1 VRKIT
6 GIILKSTG
14 ILLIAIFI
22 LAIVAY
28 FGIRSYTVQTWLG
41 HKATLYLSAEL
52 KSTIQ
57 IDAIQLD
64 FFEGGTIKGILIKD
78 QQNDTLFYGQ
88 LTVHI
93 SNFEY
98 KKHTLVLDK
107 LELSDGRLTIQK
119 LRHDSVM
126 NYEFLVDY
134 FSSDT
139 PKDTTSATW
148 DIRYRTFFL
157 NNVSLHYHL
166 SEKRELP
173 PNSIDFDYIDLNAIN
188 GSIEQM
194 TLSGDTIR
202 FKTNHLAFHEKS
214 GFTLEELTTHATI
227 SPKGIYCDS
236 LKLRTPLS
244 KLEGTIGFQTNE
256 WKDYADFINA
266 VQLKAKLLDSS
277 HVHSNDI
284 AFFVPELFG
293 LNQKLF
299 INGLIRGAIS
309 DLRLKDVNLK
319 LGNHTQFK
327 GNFDISGLPDIKT
340 AYIHFSAKHFSTCY
354 EDFSAIPTYPF
365 NSGQLLQIPAELSA
379 LGVVDYSGK
388 FDGFITDFTTYGTIK
403 TALGNL
409 STQLSIRPGKANEIS
424 YHGKFQTDHF
434 NVGKLV
440 ASTDLNDLSLNCE
453 INGSG
458 ITLASLNAKIDANI
472 LGATYNNYHYKQ
484 INMNGRVSNRI
495 FNGNILSRDPNAN
508 FDFNGIINFAK
519 ESPEADFIATINRL
533 QLSELNFTN
542 KADSGALSTQMLINM
557 HGTNL
562 DNLTGQIHFDGTEYQ
577 TRTRKFK
584 LNTFNIQADQSKT
597 DKRIR
602 LTSEYIN
609 AFVRGKF
616 NLTSLKPAFESL
628 LYSYYPTYFQKPS
641 KNTVYKDSLMMQVSI
656 KKFNTIRDLF
666 LPEVMMSP
674 GTLIE
679 GTFDA
684 FQNKL
689 NLQFTSRLAEYN
701 SIKCH
706 DLLVIL
712 NENKNTVLAEA
723 SGRMLSIGDSLEFKN
738 FNLVVNSL
746 DSKSGYMLDWDNLT
760 SPANKGS
767 IQGALQFDS
776 EKIQIVNEKL
786 KIVVRDSLWQQEAPA
801 EMNLSKNGLL
811 DIHPFKISN
820 NQQWLGI
827 SGRYSSNPAD
837 SLNIRI
843 GKLQLHQF
851 NPALHNL
858 SLQLQGELNANV
870 KLAHE
875 EGHITVDGDLSIIN
889 FVANDNVVGAL
900 EVKTSYNPAHNK
912 LRLSG
917 FTSLGLKDPLGN
929 QIKNIDF
936 AGFYYFDK
944 KEEPIDIT
952 ITANPANIKL
962 LNPLLEGIL
971 TIKNGY
977 VKGQG
982 KVHGSPENIKIDGN
996 FTLFNTEVKV
1006 DYSNVSYEVTGGIEV
1021 MPDQIRFTDL
1031 LMREKGSR
1039 SVPHGTI
1046 NGNIFHTNFSKM
1058 QIDYDVTYN
1067 NLLVLNTTEKENG
1080 TFYGKIYSSGN
1091 VGIYGFLNDLHMV
1104 ITNTTTGNSN
1114 FYMPLDGPAQVD
1126 ENDFIHFV
1134 VKDTSNLRKETEIT
1148 GFDLTLNLYATPSA
1162 TAHIILDKRTGDQ
1175 LTANGRG
1182 LLNLRINTFGKFE
1195 MYGDYILSGGD
1206 YVFTLENVIRKKFE
1220 IEPGSRIGWSG
1231 SPMNA
1236 DIDVITSYKQ
1246 RVSVAPL
1253 INNGSTGDKSR
1264 TPVDCQLLINGKL
1277 FSPAIRFKIDFP
1289 NLDANTKASIDN
1301 VLSDEAELNRQVFSF
1316 LLFRSFISPLIY
1328 NVNGGG
1334 VTAGVAA
1341 ASTGSELLSNRVSE
1355 FLNTYVGNLTGLRDL
1370 QLGLNY
1376 KAGSGVNNSDAVDI
1390 ALSKQFLNNKISV
1403 DGNIGVN
1410 SNKNQGTGTLIGDV
1424 NIDYKLS
1431 EDGRYR
1437 LKGFNRTNDV
1447 TQLAVA
1453 GGPYTQ
1459 GIGFFYRR
1467 EFESINQLFSKW
1479 RNKARN

>member
-1 VRKIT
+1 M
-6 GIILKSTG
+6 
-14 ILLIAIFI
+14 
-22 LAIVAY
+22 
-28 FGIRSYTVQTWLG
+28 QTWLG
-41 HKATLYLSAEL
+41 HKAANYLSSEL
-52 KSTIQ
+52 KSTVQ
-57 IDAIQLD
+57 INAIQLD
-64 FFEGGTIKGILIKD
+64 FFKGGTIKGVLIKD
-78 QQNDTLFYGQ
+78 QQDDTLFYGQ
-88 LTVHI
+88 VVFNL
-93 SNFEY
+93 SNFDY
-98 KKHTLVLDK
+98 KKHTLFLDK
-107 LELSDGRLTIQK
+107 VELNNGSVTIQK
-119 LRHDSVM
+119 TKKDSAM
-126 NYEFLVDY
+126 NYDFLVNY
-134 FSSDT
+134 FSTDT
-139 PKDTTSATW
+139 PRDTTAAAW
-148 DIRYRTFFL
+148 DIHYGTISVR
-157 NNVSLHYHL
+157 NVSLHYHPDNNR
-166 SEKRELP
+166 KLP
-173 PNSIDFDYIDLNAIN
+173 ANKIDFGQIDLYAIN
-188 GSIEQM
+188 GSINQL
-194 TLSGDTIR
+194 TFKGDTIQ
-202 FKTNHLAFHEKS
+202 FNTEKLAFREMS
-214 GFTLEELTTHATI
+214 GFQLEELTTKTSI
-227 SPKGIYCDS
+227 SPSGIFCDS
-236 LKLRTPLS
+236 LRLKTPHSLL
-244 KLEGTIGFQTNE
+244 KGDIGFTTNE
-256 WKDYADFINA
+256 WKDYSDFINA
-266 VQLKAKLLDSS
+266 VQLKVKLWDSS
-277 HVHSNDI
+277 HVNSLDI
-284 AFFVPELFG
+284 AFFVPELDG
-293 LNQKLF
+293 LNQELS
-299 INGLIRGAIS
+299 INGTIRGAIS
-309 DLRLKDVNLK
+309 DLRLKDVNIR
-319 LGNHTQFK
+319 LGHHTQFK
-327 GNFDISGLPDIKT
+327 GNLDISGLPDIQT
-340 AYIHFSAKHFSTCY
+340 AYIHFSAKHFSSSY
-354 EDFSAIPTYPF
+354 EDLSTIPLYPF
-365 NSGQLLQIPAELSA
+365 NSGQFIQLPAELGA

-453 INGSG
+453 VNGSG
-458 ITLASLNAKIDANI
+458 ITLPSLNANIDATI
-472 LGATYNNYHYKQ
+472 LGATFNNYHYKQ
-484 INMNGRVSNRI
+484 IKMNGKVSDRV
-495 FNGNILSRDPNAN
+495 FNGYIISRDPNAD

-562 DNLTGQIHFDGTEYQ
+562 DNLTGQIHFDGTEYR
-577 TRTRKFK
+577 TKTRKFK
-584 LNTFNIQADQSKT
+584 LNTFNIQADQSKS

-628 LYSYYPTYFQKPS
+628 LYSYYPTYFQKPA
-641 KNTVYKDSLMMQVSI
+641 KNTIYKDSLMMQVSI

-666 LPEVMMSP
+666 LPDVMMSP

-684 FQNKL
+684 LQNKL
-689 NLQFTSRLAEYN
+689 NLQFTSHLAEIN

-723 SGRMLSIGDSLEFKN
+723 SGRMLTVADSLEFKN

-746 DSKSGYMLDWDNLT
+746 DSKSGYLLDWDNLT
-760 SPANKGS
+760 SPANKGA
-767 IQGALQFDS
+767 IQGVLQFDS

-786 KIVVRDSLWQQEAPA
+786 KIIVRDSVWQQEAPA
-801 EMNLSKNGLL
+801 EMNLTKNGIL
-811 DIHPFKISN
+811 DIQPFKISN
-820 NQQWLGI
+820 NQQWLAI
-827 SGRYSSNPAD
+827 SGRYSSNPTD
-837 SLNIRI
+837 SLNITI

-858 SLQLQGELNANV
+858 SLNLQGELNANV

-889 FVANDNVVGAL
+889 FIANDNVVGAL

-917 FTSLGLKDPLGN
+917 FTSLGLKDPQGN

-996 FTLFNTEVKV
+996 FTLFNTEIKV

-1046 NGNIFHTNFSKM
+1046 NGNIFHSNFSKM
-1058 QIDYDVTYN
+1058 QIDYDVSYN
-1067 NLLVLNTTEKENG
+1067 NMLVLNTTEKENG
-1080 TFYGKIYSSGN
+1080 TYYGKIYSSGN
-1091 VGIYGFLNDLHMV
+1091 IGIYGFLNDLHMV

-1134 VKDTSNLRKETEIT
+1134 VKDTSNLKKEAEIT

-1253 INNGSTGDKSR
+1253 MNNSLSGDKSR
-1264 TPVDCQLLINGKL
+1264 TPVDCQLLISGKL

-1376 KAGSGVNNSDAVDI
+1376 KAGSGVNNSDAVDL

-1410 SNKNQGTGTLIGDV
+1410 SNRNQGTGTLIGDV

-1431 EDGRYR
+1431 DDGRYR

-1467 EFESINQLFSKW
+1467 EFESMNQLFSKW
-1479 RNKARN
+1479 RKKTTN